1 MIICSCN
8 MLSDRD
14 VRRVVTGAGAQQL
27 TAGQVYDCLHC
38 GARCGRCA
46 RTIKRIMQEASARCE
61 AGCACCP
68 RSTPGADTNARPRDV
83 IWDGGSS
90 RSSNPCKVAAVLAKR
105 CNKFL
110 PSL

>member
-14 VRRVVTGAGAQQL
+14 VRGVVTGAGSQLL
-27 TAGQVYDCLHC
+27 TAGQVYDCLGC

-46 RTIKRIMQEASARCE
+46 RTIKRIMQEALAPCE

-68 RSTPGADTNARPRDV
+68 ADRDRRQV
-83 IWDGGSS
+83 PANGSEQ
-90 RSSNPCKVAAVLAKR
+90 RAP
-105 CNKFL
+105 
-110 PSL
+110 PSQMDR